1 MEKNLG
7 LFSRVFTIL
16 AIVLGLAVLFST
28 IPGIQLFT
36 TDLGL
41 YIGYALFFLAISAAI
56 IFPVINI
63 IQNPKGAI
71 KSVGGLVVL
80 VLIFV
85 ISYSMAP
92 AEPMINSITGETVA
106 SAEVVQYAGAA
117 IATGTI
123 IFLAAAVIF
132 IVFEIVS
139 IFR

>member
-16 AIVLGLAVLFST
+16 AIVLGLVVLFST
-28 IPGIQLFT
+28 IPGIRLFT

-41 YIGYALFFLAISAAI
+41 YIGYVLFFLAIAAAI

-71 KSVGGLVVL
+71 KSVGGLALL
-80 VLIFV
+80 VIIFV
-85 ISYSMAP
+85 VAYSMSP
-92 AEPMINSITGETVA
+92 AEPLINSITGETMA
-106 SAEVVQYAGAA
+106 SGDVVQYAGAA

-123 IFLAAAVIF
+123 VFLAAAVIF

-139 IFR
+139 FFR

>member
-16 AIVLGLAVLFST
+16 AIVFGLVVLFST

-41 YIGYALFFLAISAAI
+41 YVGYALFFVAIAAAI

-71 KSVGGLVVL
+71 KSVGGLAVMVI
-80 VLIFV
+80 IFV
-85 ISYSMAP
+85 IAYSSST
-92 AEPMINSITGETVA
+92 AEPMMNAITGDEIA
-106 SAEVVQYAGAA
+106 SAGVVQYAGAA

-123 IFLAAAVIF
+123 VFLAAALVF
-132 IVFEIVS
+132 IVFEVVS
-139 IFR
+139 FFR